1 MMSHLILKD
10 SLLRLSQI
18 IGNLKANPPI
28 QPIIPV
34 SRSTWWAGIHTG
46 RFPKP
51 VNSLGGR
58 VTAWRAS
65 DVLKLVSQDQQ
76 NAEEIVG
83 GVVHD

>member
-1 MMSHLILKD
+1 MINHSISKD

-18 IGNLKANPPI
+18 IGNLKASPPI

-34 SRSTWWAGIHTG
+34 SKSTWWAGIRTG

-65 DVLKLVSQDQQ
+65 DVLKLVDQE
-76 NAEEIVG
+76 NTKEIDVG
-83 GVVHD
+83 ANHE